1 MLKLMSS
8 RAEGCGLWLSTKEKR
23 STQLPLQKSGK
34 AKKSK
39 QKFLLRASSKRSNGL
54 DIRVSSSPLSPRSR
68 KKLQNAKQTKINKY
82 FGSETYSKDSRRGN
96 ILEGVSERA
105 GCFEGKLLAKISVK
119 RKQKENTSDTGKLIR
134 CKNNGIIFINYNRL
148 HPVTVCPHRF
158 SAVAARQGP
167 GRGGGGALGSIFAG
181 FLEAAGLSETLS
193 LPHYSL
199 SQSIPVTFG
208 QMEFTLPLL
217 VYVA

>member
-1 MLKLMSS
+1 MSS

-82 FGSETYSKDSRRGN
+82 FGSETYSKDSRRGK

-105 GCFEGKLLAKISVK
+105 GCFKGKLPAKISVK
-119 RKQKENTSDTGKLIR
+119 RKQKENASDTGKLIR
-134 CKNNGIIFINYNRL
+134 CENDGIIFINCNRL
-148 HPVTVCPHRF
+148 HLVTVSPHCF
-158 SAVAARQGP
+158 SAIPARQGP
-167 GRGGGGALGSIFAG
+167 GREVGGWGVLGSI
-181 FLEAAGLSETLS
+181 LLGLLKALASQKPYP
-193 LPHYSL
+193 LPYYSL
-199 SQSIPVTFG
+199 ICG
-208 QMEFTLPLL
+208 QL
-217 VYVA
+217 

>member
-167 GRGGGGALGSIFAG
+167 GRGGAGGALGSIFAG
-181 FLEAAGLSETLS
+181 FLEAAGLSETL
-193 LPHYSL
+193 P
-199 SQSIPVTFG
+199 PT
-208 QMEFTLPLL
+208 PL
-217 VYVA
+217 

>member
-1 MLKLMSS
+1 MSS

-39 QKFLLRASSKRSNGL
+39 QKFLLRASAKRSNGL

-82 FGSETYSKDSRRGN
+82 FGSETYSKDSRRGK

-105 GCFEGKLLAKISVK
+105 GCFKRFKGKLPAKISVK
-119 RKQKENTSDTGKLIR
+119 RKQKENASDTGKLIR
-134 CKNNGIIFINYNRL
+134 CENNGIIFINYNRL
-148 HPVTVCPHRF
+148 HLVTVSPHCF
-158 SAVAARQGP
+158 SAIPARQGP
-167 GRGGGGALGSIFAG
+167 GREVGGWGVLGSI
-181 FLEAAGLSETLS
+181 LLGLLKALASQKPYP
-193 LPHYSL
+193 LPYYSL
-199 SQSIPVTFG
+199 ICG
-208 QMEFTLPLL
+208 QL
-217 VYVA
+217 

>member
-1 MLKLMSS
+1 MQLYFRAYFLSWIVCNPRVPYLSQAVWWKRGFFGAPFGIVVLFGFVPWCCKRLLLHFLFFSDLFMLKLMSS

-39 QKFLLRASSKRSNGL
+39 QKFLLCASSKRSNGL

-119 RKQKENTSDTGKLIR
+119 RKQKENTSDTGK
-134 CKNNGIIFINYNRL
+134 
-148 HPVTVCPHRF
+148 
-158 SAVAARQGP
+158 
-167 GRGGGGALGSIFAG
+167 
-181 FLEAAGLSETLS
+181 
-193 LPHYSL
+193 
-199 SQSIPVTFG
+199 
-208 QMEFTLPLL
+208 
-217 VYVA
+217 

>member
-1 MLKLMSS
+1 MSS

-23 STQLPLQKSGK
+23 STQLPLQKSEK

-82 FGSETYSKDSRRGN
+82 FGSETYSKDSRRGK

-119 RKQKENTSDTGKLIR
+119 RKQKENTSGTGKLIR
-134 CKNNGIIFINYNRL
+134 CRNNGIIFINYNRL
-148 HPVTVCPHRF
+148 HPVTVSPHC
-158 SAVAARQGP
+158 S
-167 GRGGGGALGSIFAG
+167 LGQFLLG
-181 FLEAAGLSETLS
+181 FLKPLASQKPYPLPRPYPIIVYLS
-193 LPHYSL
+193 LFQSL
-199 SQSIPVTFG
+199 LG
-208 QMEFTLPLL
+208 KWNLL
-217 VYVA
+217 CHFWFM

>member
-1 MLKLMSS
+1 MSS

-82 FGSETYSKDSRRGN
+82 FRSETYSKDSRRGN

-148 HPVTVCPHRF
+148 HPVSVSPHCF
-158 SAVAARQGP
+158 SAIPARQGP
-167 GRGGGGALGSIFAG
+167 GRGVGEVGYSGQFLLG
-181 FLEAAGLSETLS
+181 FLKPLASQKPYP

>member
-1 MLKLMSS
+1 MSS

-23 STQLPLQKSGK
+23 SIQLPLQKSGK

-82 FGSETYSKDSRRGN
+82 FGSETYSKDSRRGK

-105 GCFEGKLLAKISVK
+105 GCFTGKLPAKISVK

-134 CKNNGIIFINYNRL
+134 CKNNGIIFINCSRL
-148 HPVTVCPHRF
+148 HLVTVSPHCF
-158 SAVAARQGP
+158 SAIPARQGP
-167 GRGGGGALGSIFAG
+167 GRGRGGGYLGQFCW
-181 FLEAAGLSETLS
+181 
-193 LPHYSL
+193 
-199 SQSIPVTFG
+199 
-208 QMEFTLPLL
+208 
-217 VYVA
+217 VY

>member
-82 FGSETYSKDSRRGN
+82 FGSETYSKDSRRGK
-96 ILEGVSERA
+96 ILEGVSERP
-105 GCFEGKLLAKISVK
+105 GCFKGNCRRKFQSRENK
-119 RKQKENTSDTGKLIR
+119 RKIPL
-134 CKNNGIIFINYNRL
+134 
-148 HPVTVCPHRF
+148 
-158 SAVAARQGP
+158 
-167 GRGGGGALGSIFAG
+167 
-181 FLEAAGLSETLS
+181 
-193 LPHYSL
+193 
-199 SQSIPVTFG
+199 IPVSK
-208 QMEFTLPLL
+208 
-217 VYVA
+217 

>member
-39 QKFLLRASSKRSNGL
+39 QKFLLRASCNGL

-82 FGSETYSKDSRRGN
+82 FRSETYSKDSRRGN

-119 RKQKENTSDTGKLIR
+119 RKQKENTSDTGK
-134 CKNNGIIFINYNRL
+134 
-148 HPVTVCPHRF
+148 
-158 SAVAARQGP
+158 
-167 GRGGGGALGSIFAG
+167 
-181 FLEAAGLSETLS
+181 
-193 LPHYSL
+193 
-199 SQSIPVTFG
+199 
-208 QMEFTLPLL
+208 
-217 VYVA
+217 

>member
-1 MLKLMSS
+1 MLKLMWS

-82 FGSETYSKDSRRGN
+82 FRSETYSKDSRRGN

-148 HPVTVCPHRF
+148 HPVSVSPHCF
-158 SAVAARQGP
+158 SAS
-167 GRGGGGALGSIFAG
+167 LGSIFAG
-181 FLEAAGLSETLS
+181 FLEAAGLSETL
-193 LPHYSL
+193 P
-199 SQSIPVTFG
+199 PT
-208 QMEFTLPLL
+208 PL
-217 VYVA
+217 